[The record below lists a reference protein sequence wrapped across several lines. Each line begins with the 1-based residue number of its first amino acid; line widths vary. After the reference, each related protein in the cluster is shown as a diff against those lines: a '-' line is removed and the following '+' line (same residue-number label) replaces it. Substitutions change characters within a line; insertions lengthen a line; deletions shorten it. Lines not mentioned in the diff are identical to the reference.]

1 MSDLPSRDQSAGPQ
15 PREMNLADVVAFVRR
30 HLLLICGLPLA
41 AGLVTGV
48 TMLLAVPRS
57 YEASATLVVVPPKF
71 ASDLKPST
79 LTIQGYQKLLESDA
93 AIAETKRR
101 LVEKGVLKPDAQLR
115 LNREL
120 ESRIFVSRRA
130 DELSLAPML
139 QAVARGTSP
148 AKAAAIANTW
158 AEVFLE
164 RTKSLMAGSTSST
177 VQFIDE
183 QYPKVRAEL
192 ATLEDERV
200 TTNDTFQKRYDS
212 AADQWDQKVGAFKNQ
227 TSDLLAGY
235 QAETRRLVEEY
246 SSGKNL
252 DTRNVQLAALRKAYS
267 DLQDEQAR
275 VSADLQQ
282 KQLQA
287 DAARTQLA
295 VTAQFLTLQKAI
307 TDEALWA
314 AMVASKDDK
323 PDWKKLQD
331 RSLATQEI
339 NPVYTRLAD
348 RLSQVEIEVN
358 ALVPRAA
365 KLAQD
370 LATMSEAIKEKDTP
384 LRLDEA
390 GLEKLK
396 REREAGL
403 DRLKQDRDDQL
414 EALKRQQQF
423 ELDGIKRA
431 WDAKVGQLDRDV
443 NHEKD
448 LFTELAKNYNQA
460 LLAKAQQDVEDVRI
474 GAVAVPAD
482 HPQPRGTVK
491 MALLLAVVAGLFG
504 VGIALVSESLEPD
517 RSRSKPA
524 RQ

>member
-1 MSDLPSRDQSAGPQ
+1 M
-15 PREMNLADVVAFVRR
+15 
-30 HLLLICGLPLA
+30 
-41 AGLVTGV
+41 
-48 TMLLAVPRS
+48 
-57 YEASATLVVVPPKF
+57 
-71 ASDLKPST
+71 
-79 LTIQGYQKLLESDA
+79 
-93 AIAETKRR
+93 
-101 LVEKGVLKPDAQLR
+101 
-115 LNREL
+115 
-120 ESRIFVSRRA
+120 
-130 DELSLAPML
+130 
-139 QAVARGTSP
+139 
-148 AKAAAIANTW
+148 
-158 AEVFLE
+158 
-164 RTKSLMAGSTSST
+164 
-177 VQFIDE
+177 
-183 QYPKVRAEL
+183 
-192 ATLEDERV
+192 
-200 TTNDTFQKRYDS
+200 
-212 AADQWDQKVGAFKNQ
+212 
-227 TSDLLAGY
+227 
-235 QAETRRLVEEY
+235 
-246 SSGKNL
+246 
-252 DTRNVQLAALRKAYS
+252 RKAYS

-287 DAARTQLA
+287 DAARKQLA
-295 VTAQFLTLQKAI
+295 VTPQFLTLQKAI

-314 AMVASKDDK
+314 AMAASKDDK

-403 DRLKQDRDDQL
+403 DRIKEDRGNEL
-414 EALKRQQQF
+414 EALMRQQQL

-443 NHEKD
+443 NHERD

-460 LLAKAQQDVEDVRI
+460 LLAKAQQDVEDIRL
-474 GAVAVPAD
+474 GAAAVPPD
-482 HPQPRGTVK
+482 SPQARGTVTK
-491 MALLLAVVAGLFG
+491 ALLAIVLG
-504 VGIALVSESLEPD
+504 VLVRRPD
-517 RSRSKPA
+517 RCRPGCNTRARGAMNSTKPPLAPCSPLHAGAPPWRPTALGRSKPVA
-524 RQ
+524 LGRQFLES

>member
-1 MSDLPSRDQSAGPQ
+1 MSDLASGNLPAGPQ
-15 PREMNLADVVAFVRR
+15 PREMNVADVVTFVRR

-41 AGLVTGV
+41 AGLVTGA
-48 TMLLAVPRS
+48 TMLLAVPRT

-71 ASDLKPST
+71 SSDLKPST
-79 LTIQGYQKLLESDA
+79 LTVQGYQKLLESDA
-93 AIAETKRR
+93 AIAEAKRR
-101 LVEKGVLKPDAQLR
+101 LVGKGVLKPDDPLR
-115 LNREL
+115 LNREV

-139 QAVARGTSP
+139 QAVARGASP
-148 AKAAAIANTW
+148 EKAAAIANTW

-177 VQFIDE
+177 VQFIDD

-200 TTNDTFQKRYDS
+200 TANDTYQKRSDS
-212 AADQWDQKVGAFKNQ
+212 AADQWDRTIGAFKNAS
-227 TSDLLAGY
+227 SDLLAAY
-235 QAETRRLVEEY
+235 QAETRRRIEEFA
-246 SSGKNL
+246 SGRNL

-287 DAARTQLA
+287 DAARKQLA
-295 VTAQFLTLQKAI
+295 VTPQFLTLQKAI

-314 AMVASKDDK
+314 AMAASKDDK

-403 DRLKQDRDDQL
+403 DRIKEDRGNEL
-414 EALKRQQQF
+414 EALMRQQQL

-443 NHEKD
+443 NHERD

-460 LLAKAQQDVEDVRI
+460 LLAKAQQDVEDIRL
-474 GAVAVPAD
+474 GAAAVPPD
-482 HPQPRGTVK
+482 SPQARGTVVK
-491 MALLLAVVAGLFG
+491 VLLAMLLAAMAAVMIAIVREAAAAGEG
-504 VGIALVSESLEPD
+504 
-517 RSRSKPA
+517 
-524 RQ
+524 